1 METIY
6 AIVDIAGQQ
15 HKVKKKQKIYVHR
28 LDAAEGSQVEFN
40 KVLLVDKDGAISVG
54 MPFVDG
60 TRVAA
65 KVVAHVKDD
74 KVLVFKKKRRKGYKR
89 LNGHRQYLTEL
100 LIQGILGK
108 GEVLEIEEE
117 VEEPIDEEVVNEEG
131 NEEVNFEAEE
141 GSEEEGMEEE
151 APKKKKKKA
160 AAPKAK
166 AKKAAPAKKKATRKK
181 SKE

>member
-1 METIY
+1 MY

-15 HKVKKKQKIYVHR
+15 HKVSRKQKIYVHR
-28 LDAAEGSQVEFN
+28 LKAAEGSQVEFN
-40 KVLLVDKDGAISVG
+40 KVLLVDNEGAVSVG
-54 MPFVDG
+54 LPFVEG

-65 KVVAHVKDD
+65 KVIAHVKDD

-100 LIQGILGK
+100 LIHGIFGK
-108 GEVLEIEEE
+108 GETIEE
-117 VEEPIDEEVVNEEG
+117 VEEKQKVIVNPIEDDTMEGIDENTEEVV
-131 NEEVNFEAEE
+131 
-141 GSEEEGMEEE
+141 EE
-151 APKKKKKKA
+151 APKKKKKAA

-166 AKKAAPAKKKATRKK
+166 KEKEEAPAKKKAAPRKK

>member
-1 METIY
+1 MY

-15 HKVKKKQKIYVHR
+15 HKVKRKQKIYVHR

-40 KVLLVDKDGAISVG
+40 KVLLIDNEGAISVG

-65 KVVAHVKDD
+65 KIVAHVKDD

-89 LNGHRQYLTEL
+89 LNGHRQYLTQL
-100 LIQGILGK
+100 LIHGIFGK
-108 GEVLEIEEE
+108 DEAIVEIEEAEIPE
-117 VEEPIDEEVVNEEG
+117 VDETTVIDMDG
-131 NEEVNFEAEE
+131 NGEDNFEEQE
-141 GSEEEGMEEE
+141 VEE
-151 APKKKKKKA
+151 APKKKKKVAAPKAKKA
-160 AAPKAK
+160 AAPKAEK
-166 AKKAAPAKKKATRKK
+166 PATEKKKTTTRKK

>member
-1 METIY
+1 MY

-15 HKVKKKQKIYVHR
+15 HKVSKKQKIYVHR
-28 LDAAEGSQVEFN
+28 LKAAEGSQVEFN
-40 KVLLVDKDGAISVG
+40 KVLLVDNEGAISVG
-54 MPFVDG
+54 MPFIDG

-100 LIQGILGK
+100 MIQGILGK

-117 VEEPIDEEVVNEEG
+117 EVIVNPAEEEVVDTDNMEEQ
-131 NEEVNFEAEE
+131 EEV
-141 GSEEEGMEEE
+141 MEET
-151 APKKKKKKA
+151 PKKKKKA
-160 AAPKAK
+160 AAPKT
-166 AKKAAPAKKKATRKK
+166 KKATTTKKKTTTTKK
-181 SKE
+181 SKK

>member
-1 METIY
+1 MY

-40 KVLLVDKDGAISVG
+40 KVLLVDNEGAISVG

-100 LIQGILGK
+100 LIHGIFGK
-108 GEVLEIEEE
+108 GETVEFVEEREVIVNPVEEEIVDTDENIEEQ
-117 VEEPIDEEVVNEEG
+117 EETT
-131 NEEVNFEAEE
+131 
-141 GSEEEGMEEE
+141 EE
-151 APKKKKKKA
+151 APKKKKKA

-166 AKKAAPAKKKATRKK
+166 KAAATEKKKATTRKK

>member
-1 METIY
+1 MY

-28 LDAAEGSQVEFN
+28 LKAAEGSQVEFN
-40 KVLLVDKDGAISVG
+40 KVLLVDNEGAISVG

-74 KVLVFKKKRRKGYKR
+74 KVLVFKKKRRKGYKK

-100 LIQGILGK
+100 MIQGILGK

-117 VEEPIDEEVVNEEG
+117 EVLVNPVGEEAVDTDDNMEEQEEM
-131 NEEVNFEAEE
+131 
-141 GSEEEGMEEE
+141 MEEE
-151 APKKKKKKA
+151 APKKKKKA

-166 AKKAAPAKKKATRKK
+166 KAATTAKKKTTTRKK
-181 SKE
+181 SK

>member
-1 METIY
+1 MY
-6 AIVDIAGQQ
+6 AIVDIAGKQ
-15 HKVKKKQKIYVHR
+15 HKVKKKQRIYVHR

-40 KVLLVDKDGAISVG
+40 KVLLVDKDGAVSVG

-74 KVLVFKKKRRKGYKR
+74 KILVFKKKRRKGYKR

-100 LIQGILGK
+100 LIQGILGE
-108 GEVLEIEEE
+108 GEILEIEEE
-117 VEEPIDEEVVNEEG
+117 VTPIEEEIVMSENGDGEELV
-131 NEEVNFEAEE
+131 
-141 GSEEEGMEEE
+141 EEEGQEEEVEEIEE
-151 APKKKKKKA
+151 APKKKKK

-166 AKKAAPAKKKATRKK
+166 KATEKKKTTRKK
-181 SKE
+181 

>member
-1 METIY
+1 MY

-15 HKVKKKQKIYVHR
+15 HKVSKKQKIYVHR
-28 LDAAEGSQVEFN
+28 LKAAEGSQVEFN
-40 KVLLVDKDGAISVG
+40 KVLLVDNEGAISVG

-89 LNGHRQYLTEL
+89 LNGHRQYLTQL
-100 LIQGILGK
+100 LIHGIFGK
-108 GEVLEIEEE
+108 GEAI
-117 VEEPIDEEVVNEEG
+117 EEVV
-131 NEEVNFEAEE
+131 EEVRIVNPVEE
-141 GSEEEGMEEE
+141 DVIDTTDENMEEQEQVEE
-151 APKKKKKKA
+151 APKKKKKA

-166 AKKAAPAKKKATRKK
+166 KAEEPVAEKKKTTRKK

>member
-1 METIY
+1 MY

-28 LDAAEGSQVEFN
+28 LKAAEGSQVEFN
-40 KVLLVDKDGAISVG
+40 KVLLVDNEGAISVG

-100 LIQGILGK
+100 LIHGIFGK
-108 GEVLEIEEE
+108 GEAIEEIEEE
-117 VEEPIDEEVVNEEG
+117 VIVNPVEEEVVDNDENMDEQEATEEK
-131 NEEVNFEAEE
+131 
-141 GSEEEGMEEE
+141 
-151 APKKKKKKA
+151 APKKKKKV

-166 AKKAAPAKKKATRKK
+166 KAAAPEKKKATTRKK

>member
-1 METIY
+1 MY

-15 HKVKKKQKIYVHR
+15 HKVKKKQKLYVHR
-28 LDAAEGSQVEFN
+28 LKASEGSQVEFN
-40 KVLLVDKDGAISVG
+40 KVLLVDNEGAISVG

-100 LIQGILGK
+100 LIHGIFGK
-108 GEVLEIEEE
+108 GETIEFIEEKEVIVNPVEEEIVDSDENIEEE
-117 VEEPIDEEVVNEEG
+117 V
-131 NEEVNFEAEE
+131 AEE
-141 GSEEEGMEEE
+141 T
-151 APKKKKKKA
+151 PKKKKKA

-166 AKKAAPAKKKATRKK
+166 KAEAPEKKKATTRKK

>member
-1 METIY
+1 MY

-28 LDAAEGSQVEFN
+28 LKAAEGSQVEFN
-40 KVLLVDKDGAISVG
+40 KVLLVDNEGAVSVG

-100 LIQGILGK
+100 LIHGIFGK
-108 GEVLEIEEE
+108 GEAIEEIEEE
-117 VEEPIDEEVVNEEG
+117 EVIVNPVEEDVEDTTDENMEEQ
-131 NEEVNFEAEE
+131 EEQV
-141 GSEEEGMEEE
+141 EEE
-151 APKKKKKKA
+151 APKKKKKA

-166 AKKAAPAKKKATRKK
+166 KAATTEKKKAVPRKK

>member
-1 METIY
+1 MY

-40 KVLLVDKDGAISVG
+40 KVLLVDNEGAISVG

-108 GEVLEIEEE
+108 GEILEIEEDE
-117 VEEPIDEEVVNEEG
+117 IPAEEEVV
-131 NEEVNFEAEE
+131 AT
-141 GSEEEGMEEE
+141 EEGMEENIDNGEEVMEEELVEEE
-151 APKKKKKKA
+151 APKKKKK

-166 AKKAAPAKKKATRKK
+166 KAPAKKKTSRKK
-181 SKE
+181 SEE

>member
-1 METIY
+1 MY

-15 HKVKKKQKIYVHR
+15 HKVSKKQKIYVHR
-28 LDAAEGSQVEFN
+28 LKAAEGSQVEFN
-40 KVLLVDKDGAISVG
+40 KVLLVDNEGAISVG

-100 LIQGILGK
+100 LIHGIFGK
-108 GEVLEIEEE
+108 GEAIEEIKEEE
-117 VEEPIDEEVVNEEG
+117 VVIVNP
-131 NEEVNFEAEE
+131 V
-141 GSEEEGMEEE
+141 EEEIIDTDEATEEQEE
-151 APKKKKKKA
+151 APKKKKKA

-166 AKKAAPAKKKATRKK
+166 KAEATTEKKKTTTRKK

>member
-1 METIY
+1 MY

-28 LDAAEGSQVEFN
+28 LKAAEGSQVEFN
-40 KVLLVDKDGAISVG
+40 KVLLVDNEGAISVG

-100 LIQGILGK
+100 LIHGIFGK
-108 GEVLEIEEE
+108 GEEIEVIEEE
-117 VEEPIDEEVVNEEG
+117 EVIVNPVEEEIVDADENMEEQEEV
-131 NEEVNFEAEE
+131 AE
-141 GSEEEGMEEE
+141 EEE
-151 APKKKKKKA
+151 APKEE
-160 AAPKAK
+160 
-166 AKKAAPAKKKATRKK
+166 K
-181 SKE
+181 SCCA

>member
-1 METIY
+1 MY

-15 HKVKKKQKIYVHR
+15 HKVKKRKKIYVHR

-100 LIQGILGK
+100 LIHGIFGK
-108 GEVLEIEEE
+108 GETIEFVEEKEVIVNPVEEE
-117 VEEPIDEEVVNEEG
+117 IVDTDENVEEQEE
-131 NEEVNFEAEE
+131 AT
-141 GSEEEGMEEE
+141 EE
-151 APKKKKKKA
+151 APKKKKKA

-166 AKKAAPAKKKATRKK
+166 K
-181 SKE
+181 

>member
-1 METIY
+1 MY

-15 HKVKKKQKIYVHR
+15 HKVSKKQKIYVHR
-28 LDAAEGSQVEFN
+28 LKAAEGSQVEFN
-40 KVLLVDKDGAISVG
+40 KVLLVDNEGAISVG

-100 LIQGILGK
+100 MIQGILGK
-108 GEVLEIEEE
+108 GEVLKIEEE
-117 VEEPIDEEVVNEEG
+117 EVIVNPVKEEVVDNDSMDMDEQEEMT
-131 NEEVNFEAEE
+131 EK
-141 GSEEEGMEEE
+141 
-151 APKKKKKKA
+151 APKKKKKT

-166 AKKAAPAKKKATRKK
+166 KATTTTKKKATTTKK
-181 SKE
+181 SKK

>member
-1 METIY
+1 MY

-28 LDAAEGSQVEFN
+28 LKAAEGSQVEFN
-40 KVLLVDKDGAISVG
+40 KVLLVDNEGAVSVG

-100 LIQGILGK
+100 LIHGIFGK
-108 GEVLEIEEE
+108 GEAIEEIEEE
-117 VEEPIDEEVVNEEG
+117 EVIVNPVEEDVEDTTDENLEEQ
-131 NEEVNFEAEE
+131 EEQV
-141 GSEEEGMEEE
+141 EEE
-151 APKKKKKKA
+151 APKKKKKA

-166 AKKAAPAKKKATRKK
+166 KAATTEKKKAVPRKK

>member
-1 METIY
+1 MY

-15 HKVKKKQKIYVHR
+15 HKVSKKQKIYVHR
-28 LDAAEGSQVEFN
+28 LKAAEGSQVEFN
-40 KVLLVDKDGAISVG
+40 KVLLVDNNEGAISVG

-60 TRVAA
+60 IRVAA

-100 LIQGILGK
+100 MIQGILAK

-117 VEEPIDEEVVNEEG
+117 EVIVNPVEEDVVDTDMDEQDE
-131 NEEVNFEAEE
+131 
-141 GSEEEGMEEE
+141 MTEE
-151 APKKKKKKA
+151 APKKKKKA

-166 AKKAAPAKKKATRKK
+166 KGCNDRKEESNDYQK
-181 SKE
+181 VEKIILIIKH

>member
-1 METIY
+1 MY

-40 KVLLVDKDGAISVG
+40 KVLLVDNEGAITVG

-100 LIQGILGK
+100 LIQAILGK
-108 GEVLEIEEE
+108 GEILEIEEE
-117 VEEPIDEEVVNEEG
+117 EVPLQEEVAASEDGMDDTIENGEEEVEEEIV
-131 NEEVNFEAEE
+131 
-141 GSEEEGMEEE
+141 EEET
-151 APKKKKKKA
+151 PKKKKKE
-160 AAPKAK
+160 
-166 AKKAAPAKKKATRKK
+166 
-181 SKE
+181 SGCSQS

>member
-1 METIY
+1 MY

-28 LDAAEGSQVEFN
+28 LKAAEGSQVEFN
-40 KVLLVDKDGAISVG
+40 KVLLVDNEGAISVG
-54 MPFVDG
+54 LPFVDG

-100 LIQGILGK
+100 LIHGIFGK
-108 GEVLEIEEE
+108 GEEIVEIEEQE
-117 VEEPIDEEVVNEEG
+117 VIVNPVEEEIVDTDENIDEQ
-131 NEEVNFEAEE
+131 EEVIE
-141 GSEEEGMEEE
+141 EEE
-151 APKKKKKKA
+151 APKKKKK

-166 AKKAAPAKKKATRKK
+166 KAETTEKKKAAPRKK

>member
-1 METIY
+1 MY

-28 LDAAEGSQVEFN
+28 LKAAEGSQVEFN
-40 KVLLVDKDGAISVG
+40 KVLLVDNEGAIAVG

-100 LIQGILGK
+100 LIHGIFGK
-108 GEVLEIEEE
+108 GEEIIEIAEEE
-117 VEEPIDEEVVNEEG
+117 VIVNPEEEVIT
-131 NEEVNFEAEE
+131 AEE
-141 GSEEEGMEEE
+141 GSEEENFESEEGSEEEVIEEEE
-151 APKKKKKKA
+151 APKKKKKA

-166 AKKAAPAKKKATRKK
+166 KEKKSTKK

>member
-1 METIY
+1 MY

-15 HKVKKKQKIYVHR
+15 HKVKKRQKIYVHR

-40 KVLLVDKDGAISVG
+40 KVLLVDNDGAISVG

-74 KVLVFKKKRRKGYKR
+74 KVLVFKKKRRKGYKK

-108 GEVLEIEEE
+108 GEILE
-117 VEEPIDEEVVNEEG
+117 VEEETANPLDEEVVDTMDENMDMQEEDL
-131 NEEVNFEAEE
+131 V
-141 GSEEEGMEEE
+141 EEET
-151 APKKKKKKA
+151 PKKKKAAPKAKKA
-160 AAPKAK
+160 AAPK
-166 AKKAAPAKKKATRKK
+166 KKATTTRKK

>member
-1 METIY
+1 MY

-40 KVLLVDKDGAISVG
+40 KVLLVDNEGAISVG

-74 KVLVFKKKRRKGYKR
+74 KVLIFKKKRRKGYKR

-100 LIQGILGK
+100 LIQGILGE
-108 GEVLEIEEE
+108 GEVLEIEA
-117 VEEPIDEEVVNEEG
+117 EEPIAVEEEMNATNGDGQENVEMEEVAE
-131 NEEVNFEAEE
+131 EEV
-141 GSEEEGMEEE
+141 MEEE
-151 APKKKKKKA
+151 APKKKKKKV
-160 AAPKAK
+160 AAPVL
-166 AKKAAPAKKKATRKK
+166 AKKKTTKKK

>member
-1 METIY
+1 MY

-28 LDAAEGSQVEFN
+28 LKAAEGSQVEFN
-40 KVLLVDKDGAISVG
+40 KVLLVDNEGAISVG

-100 LIQGILGK
+100 LIHGIFGK
-108 GEVLEIEEE
+108 GEAIEEIEEE
-117 VEEPIDEEVVNEEG
+117 VIINPVEEEEVDSDENMDEHEGVTEEK
-131 NEEVNFEAEE
+131 
-141 GSEEEGMEEE
+141 
-151 APKKKKKKA
+151 APKKKKKA

-166 AKKAAPAKKKATRKK
+166 KAASPEKKKATTRKK

>member
-1 METIY
+1 MY

-15 HKVKKKQKIYVHR
+15 HKVKNKQKIYVHR
-28 LDAAEGSQVEFN
+28 LKAAEGSQVEFN
-40 KVLLVDKDGAISVG
+40 KVLLVDNEGAIVVG

-100 LIQGILGK
+100 LIQGILGE

-117 VEEPIDEEVVNEEG
+117 VIVNPVEEDVIDTTDENLEEQEE
-131 NEEVNFEAEE
+131 AT
-141 GSEEEGMEEE
+141 EEE
-151 APKKKKKKA
+151 APKKKKKA

-166 AKKAAPAKKKATRKK
+166 KAATTEKKKTAKK

>member
-1 METIY
+1 MY

-40 KVLLVDKDGAISVG
+40 KVLLVDNEGAISVG

-108 GEVLEIEEE
+108 GEILE
-117 VEEPIDEEVVNEEG
+117 VEEEEIPVEEDVVATEEG
-131 NEEVNFEAEE
+131 NGDGIENGEEMEQEEVM
-141 GSEEEGMEEE
+141 EEEAVEEE
-151 APKKKKKKA
+151 APKKKKKT

-166 AKKAAPAKKKATRKK
+166 KAPAKKKSSRKK
-181 SKE
+181 SEE

>member
-1 METIY
+1 MY

-15 HKVKKKQKIYVHR
+15 HKVSKKQKIYVHR
-28 LDAAEGSQVEFN
+28 LKAAEGSQVEFN
-40 KVLLVDKDGAISVG
+40 KVLLVDNEGTVSVG
-54 MPFVDG
+54 VPFVDG

-100 LIQGILGK
+100 LIHGIFGK
-108 GEVLEIEEE
+108 GEAIEEI
-117 VEEPIDEEVVNEEG
+117 VEEEKVIVNPVEDETVEMEEQEEVV
-131 NEEVNFEAEE
+131 
-141 GSEEEGMEEE
+141 EE
-151 APKKKKKKA
+151 APKKKKKA
-160 AAPKAK
+160 AAPKAETK
-166 AKKAAPAKKKATRKK
+166 AKKEKAPATEKKKATTRKK

>member
-1 METIY
+1 MY

-28 LDAAEGSQVEFN
+28 LKASEGSQVEFN
-40 KVLLVDKDGAISVG
+40 KVLLVDNEGAISVG

-100 LIQGILGK
+100 LIHGIFGK
-108 GEVLEIEEE
+108 GETVEFVEEREVIVNPVEEEIVDTDENIEEQ
-117 VEEPIDEEVVNEEG
+117 EETT
-131 NEEVNFEAEE
+131 
-141 GSEEEGMEEE
+141 EE
-151 APKKKKKKA
+151 APKKKKKA

-166 AKKAAPAKKKATRKK
+166 KAAATEKKKATTRKK

>member
-1 METIY
+1 MY

-15 HKVKKKQKIYVHR
+15 HKVSKKQKIYVHR
-28 LDAAEGSQVEFN
+28 LKAAEGSQVEFN
-40 KVLLVDKDGAISVG
+40 KVLLVDNEGAVSVG

-100 LIQGILGK
+100 LIHGIFGK
-108 GEVLEIEEE
+108 GEAIEEI
-117 VEEPIDEEVVNEEG
+117 VEEEKVIVNPVEEDTVDMEDQEEVV
-131 NEEVNFEAEE
+131 
-141 GSEEEGMEEE
+141 EE
-151 APKKKKKKA
+151 APKKKKKA
-160 AAPKAK
+160 AAPKAAAK
-166 AKKAAPAKKKATRKK
+166 PKKAAATTTEKKKTTTRKK

>member
-1 METIY
+1 MY

-28 LDAAEGSQVEFN
+28 LKAAEGSQVEFN
-40 KVLLVDKDGAISVG
+40 KVLLVDNEGAVSVG

-100 LIQGILGK
+100 LIHGIFGK
-108 GEVLEIEEE
+108 GEAIEEIEEE
-117 VEEPIDEEVVNEEG
+117 EVIVNPVEEDVEDTTDENMEEQ
-131 NEEVNFEAEE
+131 EEQV
-141 GSEEEGMEEE
+141 EEE
-151 APKKKKKKA
+151 APKKKKKA

-166 AKKAAPAKKKATRKK
+166 KAATTEKKKAAPRKK

>member
-1 METIY
+1 MY

-28 LDAAEGSQVEFN
+28 LKAAEGSQVEFN
-40 KVLLVDKDGAISVG
+40 KVLLVDNEGTIAVG

-100 LIQGILGK
+100 LIHGIFGK
-108 GEVLEIEEE
+108 GEEIVEIEEE
-117 VEEPIDEEVVNEEG
+117 EVIVNPVEDETVDTTNENMEEEVT
-131 NEEVNFEAEE
+131 EV
-141 GSEEEGMEEE
+141 EE
-151 APKKKKKKA
+151 APKKRKKA

-166 AKKAAPAKKKATRKK
+166 KVEATEKKKTTRKK
-181 SKE
+181 SKK

>member
-1 METIY
+1 MY

-28 LDAAEGSQVEFN
+28 LKAAEGSQVEFN
-40 KVLLVDKDGAISVG
+40 KVLLVDNEGAVSVG

-65 KVVAHVKDD
+65 KVIAHVKDD

-89 LNGHRQYLTEL
+89 LNGHRQYLTAL
-100 LIQGILGK
+100 LIHGIFGK
-108 GEVLEIEEE
+108 GEAIEEI
-117 VEEPIDEEVVNEEG
+117 VEEEKVIVNPVEEDTIDMEDQEEVV
-131 NEEVNFEAEE
+131 
-141 GSEEEGMEEE
+141 EE
-151 APKKKKKKA
+151 APKKKKKA
-160 AAPKAK
+160 AAPKAAAK
-166 AKKAAPAKKKATRKK
+166 PKKAAATTTEKKKTTTRKK

>member
-1 METIY
+1 MY

-15 HKVKKKQKIYVHR
+15 HKVSKKQKIYVHR
-28 LDAAEGSQVEFN
+28 LKAAEGSQVEFN
-40 KVLLVDKDGAISVG
+40 KVLLVDNEGAVSVG

-89 LNGHRQYLTEL
+89 LNGHRQYLTQL
-100 LIQGILGK
+100 LIHGIFGK
-108 GEVLEIEEE
+108 DEAI
-117 VEEPIDEEVVNEEG
+117 EEVV
-131 NEEVNFEAEE
+131 EEVRIVNPVEE
-141 GSEEEGMEEE
+141 DVVDTTDENMEEE
-151 APKKKKKKA
+151 QVEEAPKKKKKA
-160 AAPKAK
+160 AAPKK
-166 AKKAAPAKKKATRKK
+166 AKKDEEPVAEKKKTTRKK

>member
-1 METIY
+1 MY

-15 HKVKKKQKIYVHR
+15 HKVSRKQKIYVHR
-28 LDAAEGSQVEFN
+28 LKAAEGSQVEFN
-40 KVLLVDKDGAISVG
+40 KVLLVDNEGAVSVG

-65 KVVAHVKDD
+65 KVIAHVKDD
-74 KVLVFKKKRRKGYKR
+74 KVLVFKKKRRKGYKK

-100 LIQGILGK
+100 LIHGIFGK
-108 GEVLEIEEE
+108 GEAVVE
-117 VEEPIDEEVVNEEG
+117 VEEKQKVIVNPVEDDTVDGIDENTEEVV
-131 NEEVNFEAEE
+131 
-141 GSEEEGMEEE
+141 EE
-151 APKKKKKKA
+151 APKKKKKA

-166 AKKAAPAKKKATRKK
+166 KVKEEVAEEAPAKKKAAPRKK

>member
-1 METIY
+1 MY

-28 LDAAEGSQVEFN
+28 LKAAEGSQVEFN
-40 KVLLVDKDGAISVG
+40 KVLLVDNEGAISVG

-100 LIQGILGK
+100 LIHGIFGK
-108 GEVLEIEEE
+108 GEAIEEI
-117 VEEPIDEEVVNEEG
+117 VEEEKVIVNPVEDETVEMEEQ
-131 NEEVNFEAEE
+131 EEIV
-141 GSEEEGMEEE
+141 EE
-151 APKKKKKKA
+151 APKKKKKA
-160 AAPKAK
+160 AAK
-166 AKKAAPAKKKATRKK
+166 
-181 SKE
+181 

>member
-1 METIY
+1 MY

-15 HKVKKKQKIYVHR
+15 HKVKSKQKIYVHR

-65 KVVAHVKDD
+65 TVVAHVKDD

-108 GEVLEIEEE
+108 GEVLKVEEMAKPVKKKVVAPIEENM
-117 VEEPIDEEVVNEEG
+117 EEQEEIT
-131 NEEVNFEAEE
+131 
-141 GSEEEGMEEE
+141 EE
-151 APKKKKKKA
+151 APKKKKKA

-166 AKKAAPAKKKATRKK
+166 KAPATEKKKTTTRKK